1 MSSNFNQSHS
11 KQHIADEKTE
21 LQALP
26 TSTPSV
32 PSKTSAMPAMPAMPK
47 TALPAMPKD
56 SNPYVVPQETL
67 TINPSRKYQ
76 EVSFTNEVAK
86 SCTSCSIF

>member
-1 MSSNFNQSHS
+1 M
-11 KQHIADEKTE
+11 DEKTE

-32 PSKTSAMPAMPAMPK
+32 PSKTSAMPAMPKAVV
-47 TALPAMPKD
+47 PAMPKD